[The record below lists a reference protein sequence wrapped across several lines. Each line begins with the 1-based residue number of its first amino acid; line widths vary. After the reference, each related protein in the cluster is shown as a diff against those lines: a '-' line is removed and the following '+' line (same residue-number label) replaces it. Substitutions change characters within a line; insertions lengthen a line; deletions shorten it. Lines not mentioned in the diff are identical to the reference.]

1 MLKSEKSNSET
12 FKMNTNNRTK
22 LRVLA
27 QRTALSLFAL
37 LLFSSCED
45 IFEVVNPGPILDT
58 ALDEEASGKTVLTGA
73 IADVEV
79 SANMFILYSGVA
91 STDMNADATRPW
103 VQIPS
108 TGSLEPI
115 NDEVWAPGHL
125 GRWSAEAA
133 IERLTTSQSAG
144 ASSPL
149 VAAAYLWAGD
159 ANRLLGDNVCI
170 TVIDGGAPSSS
181 DDHYKRAIEH
191 FNNAITG
198 AKAAGDTDI
207 ETAALAGK
215 AQCNLILGNY
225 ADAASDAGKID
236 DDFLFVAHRDDNSS
250 REHNWTWSESHDQ
263 KQITAWGRY
272 VSDSTSVDY
281 GDPRTPYEDTQMLSA
296 SGTRPFYR
304 QKKYPE
310 RGSDIPLAKGAE
322 MRLIEA
328 EVLLRNGDVSG
339 SMAKIN
345 GVRAAAGVAEKAAST
360 ESEAWLALD
369 QERHI
374 VLWLEARRL
383 KDNSRFQGLSSLS
396 KDFMSGV
403 GFDSKSPRDECF
415 PPSLAEISANV
426 NITDWP

>member
-1 MLKSEKSNSET
+1 MLKSEKSNS
-12 FKMNTNNRTK
+12 KIIIVNAKNRNK
-22 LRVLA
+22 LQILA
-27 QRTALSLFAL
+27 QRTALSLCAL
-37 LLFSSCED
+37 FLFSSCED

-58 ALDEEASGKTVLTGA
+58 ALDIEQSGKTVLTGA

-79 SANMFILYSGVA
+79 SANMFVLYSGVA

-108 TGSLEPI
+108 TGVLLPL

-133 IERLTTSQSAG
+133 IERLTETQSAG

-149 VAAAYLWAGD
+149 VAAAYLWAGY

-170 TVIDGGAPSSS
+170 TVIDGGAPSPSN
-181 DDHYKRAIEH
+181 DHYTRAVAH
-191 FNNAITG
+191 FNSAITG

-207 ETAALAGK
+207 ETAAIAGK
-215 AQCNLILGNY
+215 AQCNLLLGNY
-225 ADAASDAGKID
+225 AEAASDAGKVG
-236 DDFLFVAHRDDNSS
+236 DDFLFVAHRDDNSG

-281 GDPRTPYEDTQMLSA
+281 GDPRAPYEDTQILSA

-328 EVLLRNGDVSG
+328 EVLLRSGDVSG
-339 SMAKIN
+339 CMAKIN
-345 GVRAAAGVAEKAAST
+345 GVRTAAGVAEKTAST

-369 QERHI
+369 QERHL

-383 KDNSRFQGLSSLS
+383 KDNSRLNGLSSLS
-396 KDFMSGV
+396 TDFMSGI
-403 GFDSKSPRDECF
+403 GFDSKLGRDECF

-426 NITDWP
+426 NITNWP